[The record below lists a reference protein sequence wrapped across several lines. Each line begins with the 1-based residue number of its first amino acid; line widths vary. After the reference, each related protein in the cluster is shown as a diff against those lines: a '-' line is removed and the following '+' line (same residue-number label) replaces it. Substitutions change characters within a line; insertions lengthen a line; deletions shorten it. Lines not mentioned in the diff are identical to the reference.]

1 MHGGLRVRAVPAARF
16 PGRALLQRN
25 SLHHSSV
32 PQRFFSAVSKDDVL
46 AVQSKWAKTIETI
59 SATQTNGGDF
69 VQTAADAAGELYAYG
84 HTEVLFKPTMASEY
98 QFRPTPKSA
107 ISYFIGGSNV
117 DGGYDEDDGF
127 AINGGKGWSKCVY
140 DNHNIVIKSD
150 IALAMGNY
158 YFTCATTNE
167 ETKAEYTF
175 GYIRCNDGVVRIFL
189 HHSSLP
195 HISNITSPFPPNVG
209 DAKP

>member
-46 AVQSKWAKTIETI
+46 AVQSKWAKTIEAI
-59 SATQTNGGDF
+59 SATQKNGGDF
-69 VQTAADAAGELYAYG
+69 VQTAADAARELYAYG

-127 AINGGKGWSKCVY
+127 AKRNGTRPYSRVIFPRHRSRQQKCSWSMCVGYLTYINPKRPIMGQLSCQ
-140 DNHNIVIKSD
+140 IV
-150 IALAMGNY
+150 
-158 YFTCATTNE
+158 
-167 ETKAEYTF
+167 
-175 GYIRCNDGVVRIFL
+175 
-189 HHSSLP
+189 
-195 HISNITSPFPPNVG
+195 SN
-209 DAKP
+209 

>member
-59 SATQTNGGDF
+59 SATQKNGGDF

-84 HTEVLFKPTMASEY
+84 HTEVLFKPTMA
-98 QFRPTPKSA
+98 
-107 ISYFIGGSNV
+107 
-117 DGGYDEDDGF
+117 
-127 AINGGKGWSKCVY
+127 
-140 DNHNIVIKSD
+140 
-150 IALAMGNY
+150 
-158 YFTCATTNE
+158 
-167 ETKAEYTF
+167 
-175 GYIRCNDGVVRIFL
+175 
-189 HHSSLP
+189 
-195 HISNITSPFPPNVG
+195 
-209 DAKP
+209 